1 MRARVL
7 LGVAALVGAAVSA
20 VGAYSTLRAPG
31 SADGAAAGPLTPVL
45 GNLVASSRAGEA
57 RQALALASSPEGNVG
72 DVLRRHGEA
81 ETILGRLASRGTAA
95 ARSRAA
101 NLRAALQLQDA
112 ALDPPR
118 AQALLAAA
126 LHDLRTAIRL
136 DQANEDA
143 KFNLELVLTLSG
155 ADGGDGSARAG
166 DSGRKAPGKLA
177 KRTRTPQPGSARPG
191 TGY

>member
-155 ADGGDGSARAG
+155 ADGGDGSAG